1 MKTEHDKIVLRR
13 KQREEKGGKVKYHW
27 DQGKKNQ
34 TSPDIWLEQIN
45 YEFHKSKVYKFNAKQ
60 TLLNGKAELKL
71 KGR

>member
-1 MKTEHDKIVLRR
+1 MKIEHDKIVIR
-13 KQREEKGGKVKYHW
+13 KKQKWGKKGKVKYHW
-27 DQGKKNQ
+27 GRGKKNQ

-45 YEFHKSKVYKFNAKQ
+45 YEFHKSQVYKFNAKQ